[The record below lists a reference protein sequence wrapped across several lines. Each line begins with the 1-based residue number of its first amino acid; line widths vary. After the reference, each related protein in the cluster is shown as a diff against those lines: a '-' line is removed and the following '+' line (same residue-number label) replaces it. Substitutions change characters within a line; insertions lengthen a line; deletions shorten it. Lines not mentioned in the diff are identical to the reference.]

1 VSVDEQYESQV
12 RVSIDRGL
20 SGRKRCDVQ
29 ASTVESGVSWFRKT
43 NGFVMV
49 GLAIQ
54 GWSRCSDGKIKKSCI
69 EGVSVNQVRSLVRRG
84 WFGADICR
92 WGYRTGRG
100 GECGAVRCGGVV
112 EKILEV
118 GAVQG

>member
-1 VSVDEQYESQV
+1 M
-12 RVSIDRGL
+12 I
-20 SGRKRCDVQ
+20 
-29 ASTVESGVSWFRKT
+29 
-43 NGFVMV
+43 V

-54 GWSRCSDGKIKKSCI
+54 GWSRCSDGEIKESCV

-84 WFGADICR
+84 WFGV
-92 WGYRTGRG
+92 GYLSLGIPDRERRG
-100 GECGAVRCGGVV
+100 MRCGGVV